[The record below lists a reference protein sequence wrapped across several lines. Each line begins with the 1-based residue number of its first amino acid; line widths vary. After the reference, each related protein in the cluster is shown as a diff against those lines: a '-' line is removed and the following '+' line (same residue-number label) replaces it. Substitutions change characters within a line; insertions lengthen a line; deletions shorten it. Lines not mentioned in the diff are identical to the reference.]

1 MEVGRGFGG
10 DRIRQRGTSGRKGL
24 ASGREG
30 VGDCESAEG
39 SGARVRGIYELG
51 GEGEGV

>member
-1 MEVGRGFGG
+1 MEVWRGFSG
-10 DRIRQRGTSGRKGL
+10 DRIRQRGTSGRKGF

-30 VGDCESAEG
+30 EGDCESAEG
-39 SGARVRGIYELG
+39 SGARVRGKYELG